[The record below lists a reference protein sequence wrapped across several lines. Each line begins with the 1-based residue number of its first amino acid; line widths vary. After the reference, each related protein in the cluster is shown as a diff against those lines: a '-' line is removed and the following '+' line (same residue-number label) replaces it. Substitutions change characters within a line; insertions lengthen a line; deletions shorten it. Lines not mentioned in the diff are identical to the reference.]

1 MTVAAPTRTWDILG
15 LIASLALCYAV
26 MALAGI
32 ATAATVGTWFQSLNQ
47 PVFRPPDWLF
57 APVWFALYTLM
68 AVAAWRVWRVGG
80 ISGART
86 ALSLYGVQ
94 LGLNLVWS
102 FLFFGFTMIGLAFVE
117 ILLLLVAVVATAV
130 AFKRIDGWAAAMLVP
145 YIAWVSFAS
154 LLNGSLWVLNCTTS
168 SKSRSRSRSRRA
180 ATGRRRRARRA

>member
-1 MTVAAPTRTWDILG
+1 MGMATHPPSRTWDILG

-47 PVFRPPDWLF
+47 PAFRPPDWLF

-68 AVAAWRVWRVGG
+68 AIAAWRVWRIAGFSGG
-80 ISGART
+80 RT
-86 ALSLYGVQ
+86 ALALYGVQ

-117 ILLLLVAVVATAV
+117 ILILLAAVVATAA
-130 AFKRIDGWAAAMLVP
+130 AFKRIDGWAAVMFVP
-145 YIAWVSFAS
+145 YIAWVAFAS
-154 LLNGSLWVLNCTTS
+154 LLNGSLWMLN
-168 SKSRSRSRSRRA
+168 
-180 ATGRRRRARRA
+180 